1 MENLHFY
8 GKLTLNMTKL
18 ITLLALMLA
27 GNMYAAGDL
36 HFGSSDAFVVPIDG
50 ANHYASFTNSTGR
63 IIYVKH
69 LLIFANPADEEIAAT
84 INVTRSRLDLPFER
98 VWDFAWTG
106 QPATRDFAPDYM
118 LLSPWDIINIQV
130 NARPIQGVQPAIKFE
145 AEVLYTFEP

>member
-1 MENLHFY
+1 
-8 GKLTLNMTKL
+8 MTKL

-50 ANHYASFTNSTGR
+50 TNHFASFTNMTGR

-69 LLIFANPADEEIAAT
+69 LLIFANPAASGIAAA

-98 VWDFAWTG
+98 VWDFVWTG

-118 LLSPWDIINIQV
+118 LLSPWDTINVQV
-130 NARPIQGVQPAIKFE
+130 NAQAIQGSQPEIKFE

>member
-1 MENLHFY
+1 
-8 GKLTLNMTKL
+8 MTKL

-27 GNMYAAGDL
+27 ENMYAAGDL

-50 ANHYASFTNSTGR
+50 TNHSASFTNETGR

-69 LLIFANPADEEIAAT
+69 LLIFANPADEEITAT
-84 INVTRSRLDLPFER
+84 INVTRSRNDLPWER
-98 VWDFAWTG
+98 VWDYVCTG

-118 LLSPWDIINIQV
+118 LLSPWEIINVQV
-130 NARPIQGVQPAIKFE
+130 NARAIHGKPAIKFE

>member
-1 MENLHFY
+1 MENLHCCV
-8 GKLTLNMTKL
+8 KLTLNMTKL
-18 ITLLALMLA
+18 ITLLALMFA

-36 HFGSSDAFVVPIDG
+36 HFGSSGAFVVPIDG
-50 ANHYASFTNSTGR
+50 TTHSASFTNQTGR

-69 LLIFANPADEEIAAT
+69 LLIFANPADSGIAAT

-98 VWDFAWTG
+98 VWDFVWTG

-118 LLSPWDIINIQV
+118 LLSPWDTINVQV
-130 NARPIQGVQPAIKFE
+130 NARAIQGNPAIKLE